1 MDPGAPLSSVQRD
14 LEARRAELVARASA
28 DRSAVAQHLEPLA
41 KVERGLE
48 KLRDLKLELPTTA
61 IGTGLALSAMMLALP
76 AGRSP
81 LVRGGI
87 AVIQLAAS
95 MKRLF
100 TRERED

>member
-1 MDPGAPLSSVQRD
+1 VDPRAVLKTVQQD
-14 LEARRAELVARASA
+14 LEDRRAELVARAAA
-28 DRSAVAQHLEPLA
+28 DRAGLTQQLEPLL
-41 KVERGLE
+41 KLERGLE
-48 KLRDLKLELPTTA
+48 KLRDLTLGLPTTA

-95 MKRLF
+95 VKRLF
-100 TRERED
+100 TRERSA